1 MAFYARITIK
11 KNSDEGCSLYLNS
24 LVTGKWHDS
33 ERGTLLRAEG
43 TGIAF
48 YSYSSYRRAYIFREA
63 SKSDDIFPLLSG
75 KLPLVKGYVRIVYF
89 AEGRRIDVLKFICH
103 NIEKKYGKDCYLLPI
118 SYWLKISALADKFGY
133 KNPKPQRTLRAV
145 TLLTEKYKKR
155 MEESE

>member
-1 MAFYARITIK
+1 MAFYARIPIK

-63 SKSDDIFPLLSG
+63 SKTDEIFPLLSG
-75 KLPLVKGYVRIVYF
+75 KLPLVRGDVRIVYF

-103 NIEKKYGKDCYLLPI
+103 NIEKNTARIATCFRFHTGSRFPLSPTNSATRI
-118 SYWLKISALADKFGY
+118 QSLKERFG
-133 KNPKPQRTLRAV
+133 R
-145 TLLTEKYKKR
+145 
-155 MEESE
+155 